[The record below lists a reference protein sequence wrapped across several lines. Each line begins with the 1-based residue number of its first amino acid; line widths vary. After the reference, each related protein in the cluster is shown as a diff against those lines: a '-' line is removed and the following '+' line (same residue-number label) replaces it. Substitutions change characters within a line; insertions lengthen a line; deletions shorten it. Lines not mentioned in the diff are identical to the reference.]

1 MRRTAFALVACL
13 MGTAALAGGL
23 GEMSGAERAAFQA
36 EVKAYLLENPE
47 VLVEA
52 MDVLQSRQDAAAVD
66 RDLEMMAANKDKIF
80 NDGVSWVGGNL
91 DGDITVVEFVDYR
104 CGYCRKAHDEVAEL
118 VKSDGNIRFVLK
130 EFPILGEDSII
141 SSKFAISVL
150 QLHGNESYKQVH
162 DALIA
167 LRGSP
172 DADTL
177 ARLAADL
184 GLDPAP
190 ILARMDAPEVAAVI
204 EANHA
209 LGKTMEVSGTPTFV
223 VDQTMVRGYV
233 PLDGMRQIVAGQRG

>member
-1 MRRTAFALVACL
+1 
-13 MGTAALAGGL
+13 
-23 GEMSGAERAAFQA
+23 
-36 EVKAYLLENPE
+36 
-47 VLVEA
+47 
-52 MDVLQSRQDAAAVD
+52 
-66 RDLEMMAANKDKIF
+66 
-80 NDGVSWVGGNL
+80 
-91 DGDITVVEFVDYR
+91 
-104 CGYCRKAHDEVAEL
+104 
-118 VKSDGNIRFVLK
+118 
-130 EFPILGEDSII
+130 
-141 SSKFAISVL
+141 
-150 QLHGNESYKQVH
+150 VH